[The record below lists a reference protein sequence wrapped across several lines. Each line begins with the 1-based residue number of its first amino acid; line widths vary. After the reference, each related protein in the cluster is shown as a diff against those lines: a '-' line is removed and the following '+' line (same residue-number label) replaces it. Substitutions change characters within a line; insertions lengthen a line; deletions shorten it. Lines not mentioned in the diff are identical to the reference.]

1 MAMYKNLLI
10 ATDGSELAQKA
21 VTHGLSLA
29 KSLNATVTLVTT
41 TENWSATEMATRA
54 ERRAAH
60 PVENYEKEQAEWA
73 ARVLSRTAEAAQT
86 MGVSYT
92 TVHATD
98 THAAD
103 GIIKTAQDKGCDL
116 IVMSSHGRRGVQRLL
131 LGSVATEVLTHTT
144 IPVLIC
150 R

>member
-1 MAMYKNLLI
+1 MYKNILI
-10 ATDGSELAQKA
+10 ATDGSELGHKA

-29 KSLNATVTLVTT
+29 NSVNAPVTFVTT
-41 TENWSATEMATRA
+41 TENWSATEMAA
-54 ERRAAH
+54 RAARKIPH
-60 PVENYEKEQAEWA
+60 PIENYEKEQADWA
-73 ARVLSRTAEAAQT
+73 NKVLSEAAEEARKI
-86 MGVSYT
+86 GVICT
-92 TVHATD
+92 TAHASD

-103 GIIKTAQDKGCDL
+103 GIIRTAKDKACDL
-116 IVMSSHGRRGVQRLL
+116 IVMSSHGRRGVGRLL